1 MPLQYFD
8 GATEDFD
15 SLVRKFSS
23 WKADYSTLN
32 TEIKR
37 SVESLIKMRPNII
50 KIANHPKTDYLDKR
64 KVVDT
69 YNALRDLSRQNI
81 ITLPQMTAKQY
92 SGPNLPPHIRVVEG
106 KFAGL
111 GVLQIPVVA
120 AGVAAISIVVIS
132 LAHYRAKTVTSR
144 EKTKQMELWSKMPAS
159 QMASYVA
166 GPGAPPPEEPPI
178 TPGVDILYWAKKFAP
193 WGIAGLAAWYLL
205 PVVSQMFTKKQ

>member
-81 ITLPQMTAKQY
+81 ITLPQM
-92 SGPNLPPHIRVVEG
+92 
-106 KFAGL
+106 
-111 GVLQIPVVA
+111 
-120 AGVAAISIVVIS
+120 
-132 LAHYRAKTVTSR
+132 
-144 EKTKQMELWSKMPAS
+144 
-159 QMASYVA
+159 
-166 GPGAPPPEEPPI
+166 
-178 TPGVDILYWAKKFAP
+178 
-193 WGIAGLAAWYLL
+193 
-205 PVVSQMFTKKQ
+205 